1 MTRDSQM
8 NDYGR
13 FCRPNL
19 VELLK
24 AMGVGAPYER
34 AEGDFLWQNR
44 DGRLVKVLDL
54 VGGYGALLFG
64 HNHPELVNELQR
76 ALCDKTP
83 MLAQGSVRSSA
94 GKLAR
99 VLNERLG
106 GDYMVIFTNSGTET
120 VEAAMKHAYLE
131 RERPVFWAVKGGFH
145 GKTLGSIQLTWSYA
159 APFKKLGPSVKYLDP
174 DDPRTWEEAAQSLD
188 EVAGVVVEPI
198 RGEGGIKA
206 LPSQFAAWLSE
217 TTKKAGIPLIADEIQ
232 TGMGRT
238 GHFLGSQL
246 VGLDPDYVCLSKAL
260 GGGLVKIGALLIK
273 RERFVDEFSMIH
285 TSTFAEDELSCRV
298 ALKALEIL
306 DRDQLPEKC
315 AEAGEYLL
323 DGLHALKAE
332 FPEQVKEVRG
342 AGLMLGLE
350 LRDHSNSPSNTF
362 LMLSRQKYF
371 GYAASAYLL
380 MVHNVRVAPTLSEP
394 FTLRLEPSA
403 YITQESMDLCLGALR
418 DYCELLRCEDAAPLV
433 RQQLGKPQA
442 PFVDY
447 RGYHPSTR
455 QESKTDLQVGFLGN
469 LIGPES
475 VEVFDP
481 SLASLPFDDLE
492 SYLSQSAQFIAP
504 CVYDSVNVKSDA
516 GGEVHLRFVGLG
528 ITAAQIMDAMKND
541 SWKWVL
547 EKVREGVDL
556 AAEEGCTVV
565 GLGGHTSI
573 VSANGLYL
581 RGCKPAITSGNALT
595 VGMAIMAVQRAVKK
609 LGICTQCASVAVV
622 GATGNIGSTCAT
634 ILARDFGEV
643 YLVGRSLTTPRL
655 LTVAEDIRNAAPG
668 KKVHLADNLDV
679 LKRCSVVVSAS
690 NAAHALIYPEHLA
703 RGPVVVCDISVPGD
717 VHESVSEQR
726 PDAEV
731 IHSPLV
737 KLPHNP
743 DFKIAGIPLRK
754 GHVLPCMAE
763 TLLMGLENAKTNGS
777 YGQITPER
785 VRHMCQVA
793 QKHGF
798 TLAD

>member
-1 MTRDSQM
+1 MDSQM
-8 NDYGR
+8 DDYGR

-19 VELLK
+19 VQLLE
-24 AMGVGAPYER
+24 AMGVDAPYER

-76 ALCDKTP
+76 ALCDKAP

-99 VLNERLG
+99 ALNERLG

-120 VEAAMKHAYLE
+120 VEAAIKHAYLE
-131 RERPVFWAVKGGFH
+131 RERNIFWAVKGGFH
-145 GKTLGSIQLTWSYA
+145 GKTLGSIQMTWSYA
-159 APFKKLGPSVKYLDP
+159 EPFKGLGPTVIYLDP
-174 DDPRTWEEAAQSLD
+174 EDPVTWEKAARSID
-188 EVAGVVVEPI
+188 DVAGVVVEPI
-198 RGEGGIKA
+198 RGEGGIKP
-206 LPSQFAAWLSE
+206 LSREFAAWLNE
-217 TTKKAGIPLIADEIQ
+217 TTKKAGVPLIADEIQ

-238 GHFLGSQL
+238 GNFLGSQT
-246 VGLDPDYVCLSKAL
+246 VGLDPDYICLSKAL
-260 GGGLVKIGALLIK
+260 GGGIVKIGALLIK
-273 RERFVDEFSMIH
+273 RERFVEEFAMIH

-298 ALKALEIL
+298 GLKALEIL
-306 DRDQLPEKC
+306 DREQLPEKC

-323 DGLHALKAE
+323 QGLHALKAD

-350 LRDHSNSPSNTF
+350 LRDHSDSPSNTF

-394 FTLRLEPSA
+394 FTLRVEPSA
-403 YITQESMDLCLGALR
+403 YISQESMDHCLGALR
-418 DYCELLRCEDAAPLV
+418 QCCELLRCQDVAPLV

-447 RGYHPSTR
+447 RGRHPSTR
-455 QESKTDLQVGFLGN
+455 QQASTELQVGFLGN

-481 SLASLPFDDLE
+481 SLASLPFEELE
-492 SYLSQSAQFIAP
+492 SYLAQNADFIAP
-504 CVYDSVNVKSDA
+504 CIFDSVNVRSDT
-516 GGEVHLRFVGLG
+516 GREVHLRFVGLG
-528 ITAAQIMDAMKND
+528 FTAAQIMHAMQNGGAKR
-541 SWKWVL
+541 VL
-547 EKVREGVDL
+547 EKVREGVEL

-595 VGMAIMAVQRAVKK
+595 VGMAIMAVRRAVKK
-609 LGICTQCASVAVV
+609 LGICSQCASVAVV

-634 ILARDFGEV
+634 ILASEFGEV
-643 YLVGRSLTTPRL
+643 HLVGRSVTTPRL
-655 LTVAEDIRNAAPG
+655 LTVAEDVRSAAPG
-668 KKVHLADNLDV
+668 KKIHLADNLDV

-703 RGPVVVCDISVPGD
+703 GGPVVVCDISVPGD
-717 VHESVSEQR
+717 VHESVTAQR

-731 IHSPLV
+731 IHSPIV

-743 DFKIAGIPLRK
+743 EFKIAGIPLKK
-754 GHVLPCMAE
+754 GHALPCMAE

-777 YGQITPER
+777 YGPITPER
-785 VRHMCQVA
+785 VEYICQIA
-793 QKHGF
+793 EKHGF

>member
-1 MTRDSQM
+1 M

-19 VELLK
+19 THLLE
-24 AMGVGAPYER
+24 AMGVDAPYER

-44 DGRLVKVLDL
+44 NGKLVKVLDL

-76 ALCDKTP
+76 ALCDKAP
-83 MLAQGSVRSSA
+83 MLAQGSIRSSA

-99 VLNERLG
+99 ALNERLG

-120 VEAAMKHAYLE
+120 VEAAIKHAYLE
-131 RERPVFWAVKGGFH
+131 RQKPIFWAVQGGFH
-145 GKTLGSIQLTWSYA
+145 GKTLGSIQLTWSYSE
-159 APFKKLGPSVKYLDP
+159 PFQGLGPRVKYLDP
-174 DDPRTWEEAAQSLD
+174 DDPRSWEEAAQSID

-198 RGEGGIKA
+198 RGEGGIRP
-206 LPSQFAAWLSE
+206 LSRDFAAWLNE
-217 TTKKAGIPLIADEIQ
+217 TTKKAGVPLIADEIQ
-232 TGMGRT
+232 TGLGRT
-238 GHFLGSQL
+238 GNFLGSQT
-246 VGLDPDYVCLSKAL
+246 VGLEPDYICLSKAL

-273 RERFVDEFSMIH
+273 RGRFVEEFSMIH

-298 ALKALEIL
+298 GLKALEIL
-306 DRDQLPEKC
+306 DREQLPEKC

-323 DGLHALKAE
+323 QGLHALKAD
-332 FPEQVKEVRG
+332 FPEQVKEARG

-350 LRDHSNSPSNTF
+350 LRDHSDSPSNTF

-403 YITQESMDLCLGALR
+403 YISQDAMDQCLGALR
-418 DYCELLRCEDAAPLV
+418 QYCELLRCQDAAPLV

-447 RGYHPSTR
+447 RGNHPSSR
-455 QESKTDLQVGFLGN
+455 QESKTELQVGFLGN
-469 LIGPES
+469 LIGPDS

-481 SLASLPFDDLE
+481 ALASLPFDELE

-504 CVYDSVNVKSDA
+504 CVYDSVNVRSA
-516 GGEVHLRFVGLG
+516 TGSEVHLRFVGLG
-528 ITAAQIMDAMKND
+528 ITAAQIMDAMQQG
-541 SWKWVL
+541 SSKWVL
-547 EKVREGVDL
+547 EKVREGVEL

-595 VGMAIMAVQRAVKK
+595 VGMAIMAVRRAVKK
-609 LGICTQCASVAVV
+609 LGICSQCASVAVV
-622 GATGNIGSTCAT
+622 GATGNIGSTCAA
-634 ILARDFGEV
+634 ILAGEFGEV
-643 YLVGRSLTTPRL
+643 YLIGRSVTTPRL

-668 KKVHLADNLDV
+668 KKVHLADSLDV

-703 RGPVVVCDISVPGD
+703 SGPVVVCDISVPGD
-717 VHESVSEQR
+717 VHETVTAQR

-731 IHSPLV
+731 IHSPIV

-743 DFKIAGIPLRK
+743 DFKVAGIPLK
-754 GHVLPCMAE
+754 QGHALPCMAE

-777 YGQITPER
+777 YGPITPNR
-785 VRHMCQVA
+785 VEYMCQIA
-793 QKHGF
+793 EKHGF

>member
-1 MTRDSQM
+1 M
-8 NDYGR
+8 NDYGH
-13 FCRPNL
+13 FCRPYL
-19 VELLK
+19 VQLLE
-24 AMGVGAPYER
+24 AMGVDSPYER

-44 DGRLVKVLDL
+44 DGRLVKVLDM
-54 VGGYGALLFG
+54 VGGYGTLLFG

-76 ALCDKTP
+76 ALCDKVP
-83 MLAQGSVRSSA
+83 MLAQGSCRTSA

-99 VLNERLG
+99 ALNERLG
-106 GDYMVIFTNSGTET
+106 DYMVLFTNSGTET

-131 RERPVFWAVKGGFH
+131 RGKSTFWAIKGGFH

-159 APFKKLGPSVKYLDP
+159 APFKELGPEVKYLDP
-174 DDPRTWEEAAQSLD
+174 DDPRTWEEAQQAID
-188 EVAGVVVEPI
+188 DVAGVVVEPI
-198 RGEGGIKA
+198 RGEGGIKP
-206 LPSQFAAWLSE
+206 LPGQFAAWLSE
-217 TTKKAGIPLIADEIQ
+217 TTRKAGIPLIADEIQ

-246 VGLDPDYVCLSKAL
+246 VGIEPDYICLSKAL

-273 RERFVDEFSMIH
+273 RERFLEEFSMIH

-306 DRDQLPEKC
+306 ERDQLSQRC
-315 AEAGEYLL
+315 AEAGDYLL
-323 DGLHALKAE
+323 AGLNALKAD

-350 LRDHSNSPSNTF
+350 LHDHSNSPSNIF
-362 LMLSRQKYF
+362 LLLSKQKYF

-380 MVHNVRVAPTLSEP
+380 MVHNVRIAPTLSEP

-403 YITQESMDLCLGALR
+403 YVTQESIDHCLGALR
-418 DYCELLRCEDAAPLV
+418 KYCELLRCQDAAPLI
-433 RQQLGKPQA
+433 RQQLGKPQR

-447 RGYHPSTR
+447 RGHHPSTR
-455 QESKTDLQVGFLGN
+455 QKSSTDLQVGFLGN

-481 SLASLPFDDLE
+481 SLASLPFEELE
-492 SYLSQSAQFIAP
+492 NYLSQSAQFIAP
-504 CVYDSVNVKSDA
+504 CVFDSVNVKSDM
-516 GGEVHLRFVGLG
+516 GHEVHLRFVGLG
-528 ITAAQIMDAMKND
+528 FTAAQIMHTMQNGK
-541 SWKWVL
+541 SKWVL
-547 EKVREGVDL
+547 EKVREGVEL

-622 GATGNIGSTCAT
+622 GATGNIGSTCAV
-634 ILARDFGEV
+634 ILASEFGEI
-643 YLVGRSLTTPRL
+643 YLVGRSATTPRL
-655 LTVAEDIRNAAPG
+655 MTVAEDIKKLAPE
-668 KKVHLADNLDV
+668 KKVHLVDNLDV
-679 LKRCSVVVSAS
+679 LRRCSVVVSAS
-690 NAAHALIYPEHLA
+690 NAAHALIFPEHLA
-703 RGPVVVCDISVPGD
+703 PEPVVICDISVPGD
-717 VHESVSEQR
+717 VHESVTQQR

-731 IHSPLV
+731 IRSPIV

-743 DFKIAGIPLRK
+743 EFKIAGIPLAK
-754 GHVLPCMAE
+754 GLALPCMAE

-777 YGQITPER
+777 YGPITPER
-785 VRHMCQVA
+785 VQHMCQVA

>member
-1 MTRDSQM
+1 VQ
-8 NDYGR
+8 
-13 FCRPNL
+13 
-19 VELLK
+19 LLE
-24 AMGVGAPYER
+24 AMDADAPYER

-54 VGGYGALLFG
+54 VGGYGATLFG

-76 ALCDKTP
+76 ALCDKAP
-83 MLAQGSVRSSA
+83 MLAQGSSRTSA

-99 VLNERLG
+99 ALNEHL
-106 GDYMVIFTNSGTET
+106 GDYMVVFTNSGTET
-120 VEAAMKHAYLE
+120 IEAAIKHAYLE
-131 RERPVFWAVKGGFH
+131 RGKPLFWAIKGGFH
-145 GKTLGSIQLTWSYA
+145 GKTLGSVQLTWSYHE
-159 APFKKLGPSVKYLDP
+159 PFQGLGPAVKYLDP
-174 DDPRTWEEAAQSLD
+174 DDPSTWEEAVQSLD

-198 RGEGGIKA
+198 RGEGGIKP
-206 LPSQFAAWLSE
+206 LSSEFAAWLSE

-238 GHFLGSQL
+238 GHFLGSQWL
-246 VGLDPDYVCLSKAL
+246 GIEPDYICLSKAL

-298 ALKALEIL
+298 ALKALEVL
-306 DRDQLPEKC
+306 DRDELPQRC
-315 AEAGEYLL
+315 AEAGNYLL
-323 DGLHALKAE
+323 DGLNELKAD
-332 FPEQVKEVRG
+332 FPGQIKEVRG

-350 LRDHSNSPSNTF
+350 LRDHSDSPSNTF
-362 LMLSRQKYF
+362 LMLSKQKYF

-403 YITQESMDLCLGALR
+403 YITQESMDQCLGALR
-418 DYCELLRCEDAAPLV
+418 QYCELLRCQDVAPLV
-433 RQQLGKPQA
+433 RQQLGRPQK

-447 RGYHPSTR
+447 RGNFPSSR
-455 QESKTDLQVGFLGN
+455 QEPNTDLQVGFLGN

-481 SLASLPFDDLE
+481 SLASLPFDELE
-492 SYLSQSAQFIAP
+492 SYLSRSAQFIAP
-504 CVYDSVNVKSDA
+504 CVYDSVNVKSA
-516 GGEVHLRFVGLG
+516 TGAEVHLRFVGLG
-528 ITAAQIMDAMKND
+528 ITAGQIMDSMQNG
-541 SWKWVL
+541 SSKWVL

-595 VGMAIMAVQRAVKK
+595 VGMAIMAVRRAVKK

-622 GATGNIGSTCAT
+622 GATGNIGSTCAA
-634 ILARDFGEV
+634 ILASEFGEV
-643 YLVGRSLTTPRL
+643 YLLGRSVTTPRL
-655 LTVAEDIRNAAPG
+655 LTVAEDVRSAVPG
-668 KKVHLADNLDV
+668 KKIHLADNLEV
-679 LKRCSVVVSAS
+679 LRRCSVVVSAS
-690 NAAHALIYPEHLA
+690 NAAHALIFPEHLA
-703 RGPVVVCDISVPGD
+703 SGPVVVCDISVPGD
-717 VHESVSEQR
+717 VHESVTEQR

-731 IHSPLV
+731 IHSPIV

-743 DFKIAGIPLRK
+743 DFKVAGIPLAR
-754 GHVLPCMAE
+754 GHALPCMAE

-777 YGQITPER
+777 YGPITPER
-785 VRHMCQVA
+785 VKHMCQIA
-793 QKHGF
+793 EKHGF

>member
-1 MTRDSQM
+1 MDSPM

-13 FCRPNL
+13 YCRPHL
-19 VELLK
+19 VQLLE
-24 AMGVGAPYER
+24 AMGADAPYER

-54 VGGYGALLFG
+54 VGGYGATLFG

-76 ALCDKTP
+76 ALCDKAP
-83 MLAQGSVRSSA
+83 MLAQGSCRTSA

-99 VLNERLG
+99 ALNERLG
-106 GDYMVIFTNSGTET
+106 DYMVVFTNSGTET
-120 VEAAMKHAYLE
+120 IEAALKHAYLE
-131 RERPVFWAVKGGFH
+131 RNRPTFWAIKGGFH
-145 GKTLGSIQLTWSYA
+145 GKTLGSIQLTWSYHG
-159 APFKKLGPSVKYLDP
+159 PFRGLGPAVKYLDP
-174 DDPRTWEEAAQSLD
+174 DDPRTWEEAARSTD
-188 EVAGVVVEPI
+188 DVAGVVVEPI
-198 RGEGGIKA
+198 RGEGGIKP
-206 LPSQFAAWLSE
+206 LSPQFAAWISE

-238 GHFLGSQL
+238 GHFLGSQWL
-246 VGLDPDYVCLSKAL
+246 GIDPDYICLSKAL

-298 ALKALEIL
+298 ALKALEVL
-306 DRDQLPEKC
+306 DRDQLPQRC
-315 AEAGEYLL
+315 AEAGNYLL
-323 DGLHALKAE
+323 DGLNRLKAD
-332 FPEQVKEVRG
+332 FAGQVKEVRG

-350 LRDHSNSPSNTF
+350 LRDHSDSPSNTF

-403 YITQESMDLCLGALR
+403 YITQESMDQCLGALR
-418 DYCELLRCEDAAPLV
+418 KYCELLRCQDAAPLV
-433 RQQLGKPQA
+433 RQQLGKPQT

-447 RGYHPSTR
+447 RGSFPSSR
-455 QESKTDLQVGFLGN
+455 QRSSTDLQVGFLGN

-481 SLASLPFDDLE
+481 SLASLPFDELE
-492 SYLSQSAQFIAP
+492 SYLARSAQFIAP
-504 CVYDSVNVKSDA
+504 CVYDSVNVKSA
-516 GGEVHLRFVGLG
+516 TGKEVHLRFVGLG
-528 ITAAQIMDAMKND
+528 ITAGQIMDSMHNGR
-541 SWKWVL
+541 SKWVL
-547 EKVREGVDL
+547 EKVREGVEL

-595 VGMAIMAVQRAVKK
+595 VGMAIMAVRRAVKK

-622 GATGNIGSTCAT
+622 GATGNIGSTCAA
-634 ILARDFGEV
+634 ILASEFGEV
-643 YLVGRSLTTPRL
+643 YLLGRSVTTPRL
-655 LTVAEDIRNAAPG
+655 LTVAQDIRNAVPG
-668 KKVHLADNLDV
+668 KKVHLADNLEV
-679 LKRCSVVVSAS
+679 LRRCPVVVSAS
-690 NAAHALIYPEHLA
+690 NAAHALIFPEHLA
-703 RGPVVVCDISVPGD
+703 SGPVVVCDISVPGD
-717 VHESVSEQR
+717 VHESVTEKR

-731 IHSPLV
+731 IHSPIV

-743 DFKIAGIPLRK
+743 DFKIAGIPLAR
-754 GHVLPCMAE
+754 GHALPCMAE

-777 YGQITPER
+777 YGPITPER
-785 VRHMCQVA
+785 VRHMCQIA
-793 QKHGF
+793 EKHGF